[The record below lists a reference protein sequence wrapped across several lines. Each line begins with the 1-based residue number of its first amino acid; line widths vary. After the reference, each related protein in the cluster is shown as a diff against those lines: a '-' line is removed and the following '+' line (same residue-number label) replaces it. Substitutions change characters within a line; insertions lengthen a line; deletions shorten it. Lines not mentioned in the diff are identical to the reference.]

1 MGWQAEVLDLIAQL
15 KAEAGK
21 PKHPHFDRLAVEI
34 ISQDHA
40 PLKMAD
46 NLNHWLE
53 LTKDLTLNQ
62 FNQTATISLDSAAFN
77 ALANLQRHG
86 LERLRQEENGRA

>member
-1 MGWQAEVLDLIAQL
+1 MDLIAQM

-21 PKHPHFDRLAVEI
+21 VKHPHLDQLAVEI
-34 ISQDHA
+34 MSQDLM

-53 LTKDLTLNQ
+53 LTKNLTPLHV
-62 FNQTATISLDSAAFN
+62 
-77 ALANLQRHG
+77 RP
-86 LERLRQEENGRA
+86 